1 MKPAQAVL
9 RSPRNYPGIA
19 LLLGSV
25 LLLPIAQASSSDY
38 ILDESQ
44 REPESTGLSSKAE
57 REAEAMARF
66 VTGVFEEESLGP
78 ERAMESFR
86 RVLEI
91 DPGFTSLAIDVA
103 HDYLRRGASTEAI
116 GVLKDALKA
125 SPKDI
130 EIALALSSVYLRH
143 LRKPDLAA
151 RYAEQAIT
159 ADPKAIGGY
168 EALWEIALAEGNTAS
183 LNKSLDRAF
192 RSKSDSPEFWIKLA
206 ELYTTSTSGDAFSDD
221 AYSPKITACLDRAI
235 SHAGED
241 AVLLA
246 RIADF
251 YTVNRQYEPATALYQ
266 QVISLKPN
274 MANVNERLAETL
286 IQLGR
291 YDEALPVLEA
301 IIAANPLDIRAYDLI
316 ARIHTEQ
323 ESFEKATAAI
333 EQAIIIDKSNPYRYQ
348 QLASLLLYS
357 GEANRAV
364 DRLVEAR
371 RIFPQ
376 VPLFTQLHAK
386 ALSMTGA
393 HDESLAMFER
403 AQVEASVSQPELL
416 DGAFY
421 FDYGMA
427 TEAAGR
433 YVKAA
438 DLFRKSIELDPYNA
452 ALPLNALGYMWADRN
467 ENLEEAETLIRRAL
481 ELEPDNGAIIDSLG
495 WVLYRKGDYEN
506 ALRELLRAANQIAS
520 ADPVVYDHIGDT
532 YHALKRDSE
541 ALLYWTKALQ
551 LDADDASL
559 VEKVDRATSR
569 LAKSLTDAE
578 VAPVE

>member
-1 MKPAQAVL
+1 MKPAQAVV
-9 RSPRNYPGIA
+9 RSSQKNPGIA

-25 LLLPIAQASSSDY
+25 LFLHIAQASSSDF

-44 REPESTGLSSKAE
+44 RMPEQSGLGSKAE

-66 VTGVFEEESLGP
+66 VTGIFEEESLGP
-78 ERAMESFR
+78 ERAMQSFR

-91 DPGFTSLAIDVA
+91 DPGFTRLAIDVA

-116 GVLKDALKA
+116 GVLKDALKQ
-125 SPKDI
+125 SPKDT
-130 EIALALSSVYLRH
+130 EIALALSSIYLRH
-143 LRKPDLAA
+143 LRKPDLASK
-151 RYAEQAIT
+151 YAEQAIT
-159 ADPKAIGGY
+159 ADPRAIGGY
-168 EALWEIALAEGNTAS
+168 EALWEIALAEGNAANV
-183 LNKSLDRAF
+183 NKALDRAL
-192 RSKSDSPEFWIKLA
+192 RSKSESAEFWIKLA
-206 ELYTTSTSGDAFSDD
+206 ELYTTSTSGDAFSDE
-221 AYSPKITACLDRAI
+221 AYSAKITTCLSRAI
-235 SHAGED
+235 AHAGED
-241 AVLLA
+241 VVLLA
-246 RIADF
+246 RIGDF

-266 QVISLKPN
+266 QVLSLKPN
-274 MANVNERLAETL
+274 MANINERLAETL

-301 IIAANPLDIRAYDLI
+301 IIAANPLDIRAYDQI
-316 ARIHTEQ
+316 ARIHTERDA
-323 ESFEKATAAI
+323 FEQATAAI

-357 GEANRAV
+357 GDADRAA
-364 DRLVEAR
+364 DRLSEAR

-386 ALSMTGA
+386 ALSMSGA
-393 HDESLAMFER
+393 HDASMTMFER
-403 AQVEASVSQPELL
+403 AQLEASVAQPELL

-427 TEAAGR
+427 AEAAGR

-452 ALPLNALGYMWADRN
+452 ALALNALGYMWADRN
-467 ENLEEAETLIRRAL
+467 ENLDEAEALIRRAL

-495 WVLYRKGDYEN
+495 WVLYRKGDFES
-506 ALRELLRAANQIAS
+506 ALHELLRAANQIQGPDA
-520 ADPVVYDHIGDT
+520 VVYDHIGDA
-532 YHALKRDSE
+532 YHALERESE
-541 ALLYWTKALQ
+541 ALLYWQKSLQ
-551 LDADDASL
+551 LDADNTSV

-569 LAKSLTDAE
+569 QAKSRPDAKGASFE
-578 VAPVE
+578 